1 LCVLCYK
8 GFKMFRNWLLF
19 SVFLVLLQAC
29 QAESQKSVP
38 LRGRDKKVAIKKQ
51 EKEKQSS
58 SEIPKAQPEPEII
71 PPVPMPPYGPFD
83 PMPYPYDPPGYI
95 SEPVITC
102 VGPPDPLPRSI
113 QDSIVIFPATPA
125 SFGSNLNDFN
135 KYIDSKIVGTSEFEY
150 LKEIGVQG
158 RIFVRLLIDVK
169 GQVRQVTFLKFTE
182 KETEIL
188 TGILQKSLLTMPNWT
203 PAKNE
208 QGQAVVS
215 EPTLPI
221 RLPLIE

>member
-1 LCVLCYK
+1 
-8 GFKMFRNWLLF
+8 MFRNWLLF

-102 VGPPDPLPRSI
+102 VGPPDPLPRTI
-113 QDSIVIFPATPA
+113 RDSIVIFPATPA

-135 KYIDSKIVGTSEFEY
+135 KYIDSQIVGTS
-150 LKEIGVQG
+150 
-158 RIFVRLLIDVK
+158 
-169 GQVRQVTFLKFTE
+169 
-182 KETEIL
+182 
-188 TGILQKSLLTMPNWT
+188 
-203 PAKNE
+203 
-208 QGQAVVS
+208 GQATPGQQIAQTLAARSEKPIKAYVVS
-215 EPTLPI
+215 GDVTSQQALD
-221 RLPLIE
+221 RRTTRAATFSGG

>member
-1 LCVLCYK
+1 
-8 GFKMFRNWLLF
+8 
-19 SVFLVLLQAC
+19 
-29 QAESQKSVP
+29 
-38 LRGRDKKVAIKKQ
+38 
-51 EKEKQSS
+51 
-58 SEIPKAQPEPEII
+58 
-71 PPVPMPPYGPFD
+71 MPPYGPFD

-102 VGPPDPLPRSI
+102 VGPPDPLPRTI
-113 QDSIVIFPATPA
+113 RDSIVIFPATPA

-135 KYIDSKIVGTSEFEY
+135 KYIDSQIVGTSEFEY

-221 RLPLIE
+221 RLPLFE

>member
-1 LCVLCYK
+1 MMCLVACKEEAQTKAHSKIKEEKVAK
-8 GFKMFRNWLLF
+8 NQERNPSNKAQTPIKIKPKEEKKLF
-19 SVFLVLLQAC
+19 SCVF
-29 QAESQKSVP
+29 
-38 LRGRDKKVAIKKQ
+38 IT
-51 EKEKQSS
+51 
-58 SEIPKAQPEPEII
+58 PEPID
-71 PPVPMPPYGPFD
+71 PLPPYD
-83 PMPYPYDPPGYI
+83 PIEPPDPPGYI
-95 SEPVITC
+95 SEPIDVL
-102 VGPPDPLPRSI
+102 LPSTSPKSI
-113 QDSIVIFPATPA
+113 RDSIVIFPATPA

-188 TGILQKSLLTMPNWT
+188 TGILQKSLLTMSNWT

-221 RLPLIE
+221 RLPLFE

>member
-1 LCVLCYK
+1 MMCLVACKEEAQTKAHSKIKEEKVAK
-8 GFKMFRNWLLF
+8 NQERNPSNKAQTPIKINPKEEKKLF
-19 SVFLVLLQAC
+19 SCVF
-29 QAESQKSVP
+29 
-38 LRGRDKKVAIKKQ
+38 IT
-51 EKEKQSS
+51 
-58 SEIPKAQPEPEII
+58 PEPID
-71 PPVPMPPYGPFD
+71 PLPPYD
-83 PMPYPYDPPGYI
+83 PIEPPDPPGYI

-102 VGPPDPLPRSI
+102 VGPPDPLPRTI
-113 QDSIVIFPATPA
+113 RDSIVIFPATPA

-135 KYIDSKIVGTSEFEY
+135 KYIDSQIVGTSEFEY

-169 GQVRQVTFLKFTE
+169 GRVRQVTFLKFTE

-221 RLPLIE
+221 RLPLFE